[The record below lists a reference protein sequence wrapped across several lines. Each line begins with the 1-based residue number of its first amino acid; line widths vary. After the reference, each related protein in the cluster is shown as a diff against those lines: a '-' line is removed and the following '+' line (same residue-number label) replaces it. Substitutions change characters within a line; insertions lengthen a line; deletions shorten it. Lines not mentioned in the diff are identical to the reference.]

1 MKYTVK
7 RKNDGEW
14 QITLKLDSQNNLKM
28 IILADKTGDIKDY
41 NLLAMNLL
49 KDLQE

>member
-1 MKYTVK
+1 MSGLIRHKFNHLIAVKYSVK

-28 IILADKTGDIKDY
+28 IILANKEG
-41 NLLAMNLL
+41 
-49 KDLQE
+49 